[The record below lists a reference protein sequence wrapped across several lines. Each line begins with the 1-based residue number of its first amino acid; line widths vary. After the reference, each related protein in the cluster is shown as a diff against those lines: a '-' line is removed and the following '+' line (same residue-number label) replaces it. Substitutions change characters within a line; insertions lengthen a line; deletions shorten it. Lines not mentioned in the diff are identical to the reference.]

1 MDSNDAGAEV
11 MLANWLLEEAGIPA
25 TNGDRLLVSQC
36 IRLLAKRGGDLQQSA
51 QYILRQAQMA
61 ELEGTP
67 ITIFWFRDR
76 KYLQG
81 QPPNP
86 GAQQTTI
93 SEDEAYLRWQ
103 SMSPEFRERNPWGKV

>member
-1 MDSNDAGAEV
+1 MIPVNDAGAEV
-11 MLANWLLEEAGIPA
+11 GLAAWLCEEAGLPA
-25 TNGDRLLVSQC
+25 TNGDRLLIAQC
-36 IRLLAKRGGDLQQSA
+36 IRLLAKRGGDVQQAA

-67 ITIFWFRDR
+67 VTIFWFRDR

-103 SMSPEFRERNPWGKV
+103 SMSEAFKRANPWV